1 MWVGG
6 ISEWALFVGS
16 DDGPP
21 RRAARVDRK
30 GRRGDS
36 RGSPTA
42 RGGGVARVAAWS
54 ERPAPPHHAT
64 ARDRCVREPQPL
76 GEERS
81 VEPGPI
87 VSAEALI
94 VSDLAA

>member
-1 MWVGG
+1 M
-6 ISEWALFVGS
+6 
-16 DDGPP
+16 
-21 RRAARVDRK
+21 
-30 GRRGDS
+30 
-36 RGSPTA
+36 GSPTA

-64 ARDRCVREPQPL
+64 ARDRCVRGQPLPPQPL

-94 VSDLAA
+94 VSVLAA